1 MTGHGQ
7 SRGGMDDGRVADD
20 DNDNNHERGERPG
33 IQSAEVAA
41 AILRALAE
49 GGGAMRLSALAA
61 ATGLHR
67 GKVHRYLVSLARTG
81 LVVQDDK
88 AGSYAI
94 GPLAVTVGLVG
105 LRRLDPVRLAYDALP
120 GLRDRVN
127 ETVVLAIWGDMG
139 ATVIALEE
147 SAQMVTLNVRVGSTL
162 PLLASATGRVFAA
175 FLPPA
180 VTKPFLAA
188 ERTKAKTARAQ
199 AAPSDA
205 DYARVLDQV
214 RAQRLACVE
223 GTLLPGL
230 NALAAPVFDYR
241 GKLTSVVGLVGHRD
255 TLDMETDGPVATVL
269 KATAA
274 ELSARLGFVEPKSGA
289 I

>member
-1 MTGHGQ
+1 
-7 SRGGMDDGRVADD
+7 MDDGRAADD
-20 DNDNNHERGERPG
+20 DSEKGERPG

-120 GLRDRVN
+120 GLRDRLN

-147 SAQMVTLNVRVGSTL
+147 SAQAVTLNVRVGSTL
-162 PLLASATGRVFAA
+162 PLSTSAMGRVFAA

-180 VTKPFLAA
+180 VTEPFLAA
-188 ERTKAKTARAQ
+188 ERAKAKPGQAHVLPDART
-199 AAPSDA
+199 
-205 DYARVLDQV
+205 YARLLAEI
-214 RAQRLACVE
+214 RTQRLARVE

-230 NALAAPVFDYR
+230 NAMAVPVFDYR
-241 GKLTSVVGLVGHRD
+241 GKLSSVIGLVGHRES
-255 TLDMETDGPVATVL
+255 LDMSADGPVARGL
-269 KATAA
+269 KSTAA
-274 ELSARLGFVEPKSGA
+274 ELSARLGFVEPKAGGA
-289 I
+289 G

>member
-1 MTGHGQ
+1 
-7 SRGGMDDGRVADD
+7 MDDGRITEDD
-20 DNDNNHERGERPG
+20 KAERPG

-81 LVVQDDK
+81 LVVQDEK
-88 AGSYAI
+88 ASFYAI

-147 SAQMVTLNVRVGSTL
+147 SAQTVTLNVRVGSTL
-162 PLLASATGRVFAA
+162 PLSISAMGRVFAA
-175 FLPPA
+175 YLPAA
-180 VTKPFLAA
+180 VTAPFLAA
-188 ERTKAKTARAQ
+188 ERARAE
-199 AAPSDA
+199 AGHG
-205 DYARVLDQV
+205 
-214 RAQRLACVE
+214 RALPDETGYQRILEEIRRTRLSRVE

-230 NALAAPVFDYR
+230 NAMAAPVFDYR
-241 GKLTSVVGLVGHRD
+241 GKLSSVIGLVGHRD
-255 TLDMETDGPVATVL
+255 SFDMQPDGPIATIL
-269 KATAA
+269 TTTAA
-274 ELSARLGFVEPKSGA
+274 ELSARLGFVEPRGSGA
-289 I
+289 R

>member
-1 MTGHGQ
+1 
-7 SRGGMDDGRVADD
+7 MDDGRIEHDD
-20 DNDNNHERGERPG
+20 KAERPG

-147 SAQMVTLNVRVGSTL
+147 SAQTVTLNVRVGSTL
-162 PLLASATGRVFAA
+162 PLSASAMGRVFAA
-175 FLPPA
+175 FLPSA
-180 VTKPFLAA
+180 VTAPFLAA
-188 ERTKAKTARAQ
+188 ERAKAEAGRGRAL
-199 AAPSDA
+199 PKDA
-205 DYARVLDQV
+205 DYARILDDIR
-214 RAQRLACVE
+214 RARLSRVE

-230 NALAAPVFDYR
+230 NAMAAPVFDYR
-241 GKLTSVVGLVGHRD
+241 GKLSSVIGLVGHRD
-255 TLDMETDGPVATVL
+255 SLDMDAAGPIAQML
-269 KATAA
+269 KSTAA
-274 ELSARLGFVEPKSGA
+274 ELSARLGFVEARVRGD
-289 I
+289 

>member
-1 MTGHGQ
+1 
-7 SRGGMDDGRVADD
+7 MDDGRIAED
-20 DNDNNHERGERPG
+20 DNEKGERPG

-147 SAQMVTLNVRVGSTL
+147 SAQTVTLNVRVGSTL
-162 PLLASATGRVFAA
+162 PLLTSATGRVFAA
-175 FLPPA
+175 FLPSA
-180 VTKPFLAA
+180 VTEPFIVA
-188 ERTKAKTARAQ
+188 ERAKARAARGS
-199 AAPSDA
+199 AAPSAA
-205 DYARVLDQV
+205 DYARLLDEV
-214 RAQRLACVE
+214 RKQRLARVE

-230 NALAAPVFDYR
+230 NAMAAPIFDNR
-241 GKLTSVVGLVGHRD
+241 GKLVSVIGLVGHRD
-255 TLDMETDGPVATVL
+255 MLDMGASGDVAAEL

-274 ELSARLGFVEPKSGA
+274 ELSSRLGFVEPKRA
-289 I
+289 

>member
-1 MTGHGQ
+1 
-7 SRGGMDDGRVADD
+7 MDDGRLAEDD
-20 DNDNNHERGERPG
+20 SGRGERPG

-105 LRRLDPVRLAYDALP
+105 LRRLDPVRLAYGALP

-127 ETVVLAIWGDMG
+127 ETVALAIWGDMG

-147 SAQMVTLNVRVGSTL
+147 SAQTVTLNVRVGSTL
-162 PLLASATGRVFAA
+162 PLTNSAMGQVFAA
-175 FLPPA
+175 FLPA
-180 VTKPFLAA
+180 AMTAPFLEA
-188 ERTKAKTARAQ
+188 ERFKAAGGRGPAM
-199 AAPSDA
+199 PSVA
-205 DYARVLDQV
+205 DYRRTLESVA
-214 RAQRLACVE
+214 AARLARVE

-230 NALAAPVFDYR
+230 NAMAAPVFDYR
-241 GKLTSVVGLVGHRD
+241 GKLSSVIGLVGHRD
-255 TLDMETDGPVATVL
+255 SLDMASDGAVAAAL

-274 ELSARLGFVEPKSGA
+274 ELSARLGFVEPKAGA
-289 I
+289 AP

>member
-1 MTGHGQ
+1 
-7 SRGGMDDGRVADD
+7 MDDGRVADD
-20 DNDNNHERGERPG
+20 DNDSSHERGERPG

-41 AILRALAE
+41 AILRAMAE

-188 ERTKAKTARAQ
+188 ERAKTKAARAQ

-205 DYARVLDQV
+205 DYARVLDKV
-214 RAQRLACVE
+214 RATPRLRRRHAAPRAQRACGAGLRLSRQAHVCRR
-223 GTLLPGL
+223 PGRPPRH
-230 NALAAPVFDYR
+230 ARHGR
-241 GKLTSVVGLVGHRD
+241 GRSGRDRAQGDGGRAVG
-255 TLDMETDGPVATVL
+255 A
-269 KATAA
+269 
-274 ELSARLGFVEPKSGA
+274 ARLRRAEKRRELEGREP
-289 I
+289 

>member
-1 MTGHGQ
+1 
-7 SRGGMDDGRVADD
+7 MDDGRIADD
-20 DNDNNHERGERPG
+20 DSEKGERPG

-105 LRRLDPVRLAYDALP
+105 LRRLDPVRLAHDALP

-147 SAQMVTLNVRVGSTL
+147 SAQAVTLNVRVGSTL
-162 PLLASATGRVFAA
+162 PLLGSATGRVFAA
-175 FLPPA
+175 FLPAA
-180 VTKPFLAA
+180 VTEAILGA
-188 ERTKAKTARAQ
+188 ERTKAVGQGRALPG
-199 AAPSDA
+199 AA
-205 DYARVLDQV
+205 DYAHILDGI
-214 RAQRLACVE
+214 RTARLACVE

-230 NALAAPVFDYR
+230 NAMAAPVFDYR
-241 GKLTSVVGLVGHRD
+241 GKLSSVIGLVGHRD
-255 TLDMETDGPVATVL
+255 TLDMRADGAVAEVL
-269 KATAA
+269 KSTAA
-274 ELSARLGFVEPKSGA
+274 ELSARLGFVEPKASSTR
-289 I
+289 

>member
-1 MTGHGQ
+1 
-7 SRGGMDDGRVADD
+7 MDDGAIDD
-20 DNDNNHERGERPG
+20 DDKSERPG

-49 GGGAMRLSALAA
+49 GGGAMRLSALAQ

-120 GLRDRVN
+120 GLRDRLN
-127 ETVVLAIWGDMG
+127 GTVVLAIWGDMG

-147 SAQMVTLNVRVGSTL
+147 SAQAVTLNVRVGSTL
-162 PLLASATGRVFAA
+162 PLLSSAMGRVFTA
-175 FLPPA
+175 FLPSV
-180 VTKPFLAA
+180 VTAPFLAA
-188 ERTKAKTARAQ
+188 ERAKARTAKRPVPDPASYAQLLDAIRA
-199 AAPSDA
+199 
-205 DYARVLDQV
+205 R
-214 RAQRLACVE
+214 RLSRIE

-230 NALAAPVFDYR
+230 NAMAVPVFDYR
-241 GKLTSVVGLVGHRD
+241 GKLSSVIGLVGHRD
-255 TLDMETDGPVATVL
+255 MIDMAEDGAVAKELRTSA
-269 KATAA
+269 AT
-274 ELSARLGFVEPKSGA
+274 LSARLGFVERKPDMA
-289 I
+289 R

>member
-1 MTGHGQ
+1 
-7 SRGGMDDGRVADD
+7 MDDGAIEDD
-20 DNDNNHERGERPG
+20 DKSERPG

-49 GGGAMRLSALAA
+49 GGGAMRLSALAQ

-120 GLRDRVN
+120 GLRDRLN

-147 SAQMVTLNVRVGSTL
+147 SAQAVTLNVRVGSTL
-162 PLLASATGRVFAA
+162 PLLTSAMGRVFAA
-175 FLPPA
+175 FLPAA
-180 VTKPFLAA
+180 VTAPFLAA
-188 ERTKAKTARAQ
+188 ERDKAKAAQRAVPD
-199 AAPSDA
+199 AASDA
-205 DYARVLDQV
+205 RLLDEIRV
-214 RAQRLACVE
+214 RRLSRIE

-230 NALAAPVFDYR
+230 NALAVPVFDYR
-241 GKLTSVVGLVGHRD
+241 GKLSSVIGLVGHRD
-255 TLDMETDGPVATVL
+255 MIDMTEEGAVATEL

-274 ELSARLGFVEPKSGA
+274 ALSARLGYVDAKAGGA
-289 I
+289 G